1 MDVTR
6 DIVLP
11 LGRDEAWEVVSDP
24 EAWLAE
30 RADLELVPGAEG
42 TLDERRTIVEE
53 VDPGERLSFWWGDD
67 GALLTRVELT
77 LDDVRD
83 GTRVTVVESGPAV
96 GPVGRTQQRAAPDA
110 DGARLTWATCSPPSR
125 IRRGGRSSRWSR
137 RAARARRRSSPRRCP

>member
-1 MDVTR
+1 LRMKEHPMDVTR

-96 GPVGRTQQRAAPDA
+96 GPVASALHRMQMVPA
-110 DGARLTWATCSPPSR
+110 
-125 IRRGGRSSRWSR
+125 
-137 RAARARRRSSPRRCP
+137 

>member
-1 MDVTR
+1 MKELPMDVTR

-96 GPVGRTQQRAAPDA
+96 GPVASVLHRMQMVPA
-110 DGARLTWATCSPPSR
+110 
-125 IRRGGRSSRWSR
+125 
-137 RAARARRRSSPRRCP
+137 

>member
-1 MDVTR
+1 LPRTVPSGATVQLHMKEHPMDVTR

-42 TLDERRTIVEE
+42 TLDERRAIVED
-53 VDPGERLSFWWGDD
+53 VDPGERLSFWWGDRD
-67 GALLTRVELT
+67 QLLTRVELT

-96 GPVGRTQQRAAPDA
+96 GPVASAMHRMQLVPA
-110 DGARLTWATCSPPSR
+110 
-125 IRRGGRSSRWSR
+125 
-137 RAARARRRSSPRRCP
+137 

>member
-96 GPVGRTQQRAAPDA
+96 GA
-110 DGARLTWATCSPPSR
+110 
-125 IRRGGRSSRWSR
+125 GGDVLSSALHRMQMVP
-137 RAARARRRSSPRRCP
+137 A